1 MRTIPIDEHMTQAAE
16 RASLPD
22 RERFRQ
28 QQAALYKQERHKQER
43 LQGQRDTEAPS
54 AEMPGKQSVK
64 EAGGRS

>member
-28 QQAALYKQERHKQER
+28 QQAALYKQER

>member
-1 MRTIPIDEHMTQAAE
+1 MTQAAE

-28 QQAALYKQERHKQER
+28 QQAALYKQER